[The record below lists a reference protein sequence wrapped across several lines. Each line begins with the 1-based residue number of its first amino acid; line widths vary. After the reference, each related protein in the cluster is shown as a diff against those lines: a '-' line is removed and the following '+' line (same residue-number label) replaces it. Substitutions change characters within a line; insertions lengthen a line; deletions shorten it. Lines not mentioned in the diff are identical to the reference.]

1 MTMTSS
7 VAFLALACGTALV
20 CNTARGGPVTIKL
33 GTLAPEGSSW
43 DVSLREM
50 AAEWSRVSGGTVI
63 LKVYPGGVAG
73 NEDDMVRKMRIGQM
87 QAAALT
93 VVGLHGIE
101 PGPQVMATPGLIGGK
116 AEWEYV
122 MSRAAPAWEKRF
134 ADAGFVV
141 LMWGDTGMVHMFLKK
156 KIARPADMQGVRVFA
171 WAGDLSSTEA
181 FKLAGFQPV
190 VISSTDMLPALS
202 TGMIDGY
209 ATTPVMA
216 LAARWYERTA
226 FMTAATWGHLPG
238 ATIVRRDT
246 WEKIP
251 EEVRARL
258 LAIARQYGEKVNAE
272 VTSSQADAIAAMQK
286 NGLTVIAFD
295 AAGHAQ
301 WQQIAARTWTAVRG
315 GVVSAADFDEVK
327 RLRDAFRAAHPQP

>member
-1 MTMTSS
+1 VTSR
-7 VAFLALACGTALV
+7 VASLVLICGLTLV
-20 CNTARGGPVTIKL
+20 GDRARAGPVTIKL
-33 GTLAPEGSSW
+33 GTLAPRGSSW
-43 DVSLREM
+43 DVLLREM
-50 AAEWSRVSGGTVI
+50 AAEWSQASDGAVV

-93 VVGLHGIE
+93 VVGLHSIE
-101 PGPQVMATPGLIGGK
+101 PGPQVMATPGLIGSS

-122 MSRAAPAWEKRF
+122 LSRAAPAWEKRF

-141 LMWGDTGMVHMFLKK
+141 LMWADTGMVHMFLKQQ
-156 KIARPADMQGVRVFA
+156 ITRPGDMQGVRVFA
-171 WAGDLSSTEA
+171 WAGDASSIEA
-181 FKLAGFQPV
+181 FELAGFQPV

-216 LAARWYERTA
+216 LAARWYERTSC
-226 FMTAATWGHLPG
+226 MTAATWGHLPG
-238 ATIVRRDT
+238 ATIVRRET

-251 EEVRARL
+251 DALRARL
-258 LAIARQYGEKVNAE
+258 LAVARRYGDRVNAE
-272 VTSSQADAIAAMQK
+272 VARSQADAIAAMQK
-286 NGLTVIAFD
+286 NGLVVVDFD
-295 AAGHAQ
+295 AAGRAQ
-301 WQQIAARTWTAVRG
+301 WQQIAERTWAAVRG

-327 RLRDAFRAAHPQP
+327 RLRDEFRAEHPQP